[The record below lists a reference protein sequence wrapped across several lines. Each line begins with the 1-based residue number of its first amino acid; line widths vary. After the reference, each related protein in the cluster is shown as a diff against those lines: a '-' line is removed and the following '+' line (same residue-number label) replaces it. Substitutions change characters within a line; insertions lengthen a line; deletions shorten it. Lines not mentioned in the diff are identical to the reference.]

1 MASKKE
7 ILGKI
12 RILITQQFDDPQEAF
27 NFFDKNGDGYLT
39 KTELVALVKSAKV
52 NRFLSKVVAKTI
64 LSGLDKDKNE
74 KLNWKEFSKAVK
86 VLLSEK

>member
-12 RILITQQFDDPQEAF
+12 RILITQKFNDPQEAF
-27 NFFDKNGDGYLT
+27 NFFDKNGDGYLN
-39 KTELVALVKSAKV
+39 KAELVALVKSAKV
-52 NRFLSKVVAKTI
+52 NGFLSKVVAKTI
-64 LSGLDKDKNE
+64 MVGLDKDTNK